1 MNYITEAMRDGAYL
15 GQAWKHL
22 LDVRENSQ
30 AIQERYPDRDVHT
43 ELSGNNLFGNPFL
56 WANWSG
62 GGIVPGISG
71 AGVPAHP
78 LDVQRLPAP

>member
-1 MNYITEAMRDGAYL
+1 MRDGAYL

-22 LDVRENSQ
+22 LDLRENSA

-62 GGIVPGISG
+62 GATLPGILDPG
-71 AGVPAHP
+71 APADP
-78 LDVQRLPAP
+78 LAVKPLRSP